1 MSIENQG
8 GGNELDLL
16 TDFKKGYVYFLTG
29 FQNLVG
35 SFLQFLST
43 GLTEANKREILSFRK
58 NLDQELDKSQ
68 KKIKEI
74 IFNLD
79 EKHMYAQVRKEYSR
93 YFSRNL
99 DEVSR
104 DDYVQFHLI
113 FEMLRYF
120 YIETK
125 EGWVFL
131 RDAVS
136 NAKFSDSDFQTNAL
150 LNYRILPALERLNQL
165 EIFLKRMSFIL
176 QIDNPNYLSEYKPTK
191 PKFRDR
197 VVYRLST
204 IFDENLYDKPA
215 SLEPEDS
222 GIVYKADEV
231 IQKANVDS
239 DKKKEW
245 ANQKAKLKEEGATNY
260 IQAYGKYTWNS
271 DQHYFFRYE
280 LDKYLAEKA
289 LFKTAISMDLHLG
302 ADEQVLRAELIRSLT
317 STEKKN
323 KSADDFEVE
332 YQNFLK
338 QFFLFCENIILMNMM
353 IPNQVKYVFLFHLGP
368 SHFYMIAKK
377 FLMEVNTGYIHARG
391 TDGKKVIRTIP
402 GEYVKKH
409 VIDYWNEIIL
419 PNVGEEKNNL
429 ALLKKLTEMI
439 EEKYKEISKLT
450 IQKYDELDEEIKNSK
465 PRDLIFREHMNE
477 WMGAANIIIFK
488 RFVKNKSF

>member
-1 MSIENQG
+1 MSATNQEDG
-8 GGNELDLL
+8 KELDLL
-16 TDFKKGYVYFLTG
+16 TDFKKGYIYFLTG

-35 SFLQFLST
+35 SFLQFLIT
-43 GLTEANKREILSFRK
+43 GLSETNKREILSFRK

-93 YFSRNL
+93 YFSHNL
-99 DEVSR
+99 DESSR
-104 DDYVQFHLI
+104 DDFIQFHLI

-120 YIETK
+120 YIESK
-125 EGWVFL
+125 EGWVFI
-131 RDAVS
+131 REAVS
-136 NAKFSDSDFQTNAL
+136 SAKFSDSDFQTNVL

-176 QIDNPNYLSEYKPTK
+176 QIDNPNYLTEYKPTK

-197 VVYRLST
+197 ITYRLST
-204 IFDENLYDKPA
+204 VFDENLYGKPA
-215 SLEPEDS
+215 SVEPEDS

-231 IQKANVDS
+231 AQKEN
-239 DKKKEW
+239 EEPNQNRET
-245 ANQKAKLKEEGATNY
+245 ANQKSKLKEDATSNY

-280 LDKYLAEKA
+280 QDKYLAEKA
-289 LFKTAISMDLHLG
+289 LFNSAISMDLHLG
-302 ADEQVLRAELIRSLT
+302 ADEQVLRAELIRSMT

-323 KSADDFEVE
+323 KSGEDFEVE

-338 QFFLFCENIILMNMM
+338 QFFLFCENIILMNMA

-391 TDGKKVIRTIP
+391 TDGKKVIRVIP

-409 VIDYWNEIIL
+409 VIDYWNQTIL

-439 EEKYKEISKLT
+439 DEKYKEISKLT

>member
-1 MSIENQG
+1 MSATNQE
-8 GGNELDLL
+8 GGNETDLL

-29 FQNLVG
+29 FQSLVG
-35 SFLQFLST
+35 SFLQFLSS
-43 GLTEANKREILSFRK
+43 GLTETNKREILSFRK

-93 YFSRNL
+93 YFSSQL
-99 DEVSR
+99 DESSR
-104 DDYVQFHLI
+104 YDFIQFHLI

-120 YIETK
+120 YIESY
-125 EGWVFL
+125 EGWILL
-131 RDAVS
+131 RDVVT
-136 NAKFSDSDFQTNAL
+136 NTKFSDQDFQTNSL
-150 LNYRILPALERLNQL
+150 LNYRILPALERLYHL

-176 QIDNPNYLSEYKPTK
+176 QVNNQNFLTEYKPTK

-197 VVYRLST
+197 VIYRLSSV
-204 IFDENLYDKPA
+204 FDETLYDKPEA
-215 SLEPEDS
+215 LEPQDS
-222 GIVYKADEV
+222 DIVYKSEEV
-231 IQKANVDS
+231 IQNEIQES
-239 DKKKEW
+239 DKTKQLQ
-245 ANQKAKLKEEGATNY
+245 NQKPKPKEEGNTNY

-280 LDKYLAEKA
+280 MDKYLAEKA
-289 LFKTAISMDLHLG
+289 LFKSAISLDLHLG
-302 ADEQVLRAELIRSLT
+302 ADEQLLRAELIRSMT

-323 KSADDFEVE
+323 KSAEDFEVE

-338 QFFLFCENIILMNMM
+338 QFFQFCENIILMNMM

-377 FLMEVNTGYIHARG
+377 FLMEVNTGYIHSRG
-391 TDGKKVIRTIP
+391 ADGKKVNRVIP

-409 VIDYWNEIIL
+409 VIDYWNETIL

-439 EEKYKEISKLT
+439 EEKYIEISKLT

-465 PRDLIFREHMNE
+465 PRELIFREYMNE